1 MLILKYIFYFF
12 ILFSSISF
20 AQGTGLIV
28 GNILDKASKNAP
40 LAFANISV
48 QGYDITATTNLSG
61 HFLIEHLEEGHYTLT
76 CSFAG
81 YETKEIDVQVSYT
94 APVELLHVVLAPQ
107 NLTLPLTVAS
117 NTNTSTNSEKLHSD
131 TKALAVRL

>member
-1 MLILKYIFYFF
+1 MKYIFYFF

-28 GNILDKASKNAP
+28 GNILDEASKNAP

-48 QGYDITATTNLSG
+48 QGHDITATTNLSG
-61 HFLIEHLEEGHYTLT
+61 HFLIEPLEEGRYTLN

-94 APVELLHVVLAPQ
+94 APAELHVVLAPQ

-117 NTNTSTNSEKLHSD
+117 NTNTNSEKPHSD
-131 TKALAVRL
+131 TKALAIRL